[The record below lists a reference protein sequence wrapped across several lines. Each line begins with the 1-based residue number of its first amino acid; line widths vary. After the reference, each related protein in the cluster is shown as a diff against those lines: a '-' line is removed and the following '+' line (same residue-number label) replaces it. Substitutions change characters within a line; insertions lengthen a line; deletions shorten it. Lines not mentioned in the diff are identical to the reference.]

1 MGRSRVVI
9 LGVVV
14 FVPVLATC
22 FAIPFVVLLSREVK
36 RRAGSLFAICAL
48 VVVGMWLERYLL
60 VVPSVWSED
69 WAPFGGLEAL
79 ITLGFLA
86 AAALCYLG
94 FARTFPLRPLA
105 DLEFQQESHK

>member
-1 MGRSRVVI
+1 MLVAAGYDFAVA
-9 LGVVV
+9 GVTVSAV
-14 FVPVLATC
+14 YSFV
-22 FAIPFVVLLSREVK
+22 
-36 RRAGSLFAICAL
+36 CAL

-69 WAPFGGLEAL
+69 WVPFSGLEAL

-94 FARTFPLRPLA
+94 FARTFLLLPLA
-105 DLEFQQESHK
+105 DLEFQKESRK

>member
-1 MGRSRVVI
+1 M
-9 LGVVV
+9 
-14 FVPVLATC
+14 
-22 FAIPFVVLLSREVK
+22 K

-69 WAPFGGLEAL
+69 WVPFGGLEVL

-94 FARTFPLRPLA
+94 FVRTFPLLPLA
-105 DLEFQQESHK
+105 DLEFQQESRK